1 MARYALVV
9 GITQNHTPLQTLEK
23 SVADAS
29 AIAAMLRD
37 FGDFEV
43 ELVVKPEQTT
53 CKALAAK
60 LREFLEV
67 RALRHEALIYYT
79 GHGFPVLDAFGET
92 EAFLA
97 PSDCVVELGADGRV
111 ARQQNGLSLLAV
123 SKLSARAELSN
134 LVMLLD
140 CCHSGYLLEE
150 SLLKQTFTTFI
161 QKDYWLMTACRSFQ
175 SAYAKQ
181 SDRYSIFTGAVLAGL
196 NRDRA
201 NDRGEVTVGALF
213 NSVAEAMRGELQEV
227 MQLSLGRQTWV
238 VRYRLV
244 ESVPPQIEIDLE
256 APKISKKSMS
266 DESISID
273 PPAPTDRS
281 TGKRQRLEKRQTT
294 LQSEWQI
301 RTEKLTQISASFAI
315 QTDPSI
321 KFQLENQIADE
332 EAKILELEQKLDKI
346 EQSIAA
352 C

>member
-1 MARYALVV
+1 MARYALVI
-9 GITQNHTPLQTLEK
+9 GITQNQAPLQTLEK
-23 SVADAS
+23 SVADAR

-67 RALRHEALIYYT
+67 RALRHEALFYYT
-79 GHGFPVLDAFGET
+79 GHGFPVMDAFGET

-97 PSDCVVELGADGRV
+97 PSDCVVEVDADGRV
-111 ARQQNGLSLLAV
+111 VRQQNGLSLMAV

-175 SAYAKQ
+175 SAYAKKSEQ
-181 SDRYSIFTGAVLAGL
+181 YSIFTGAVLAGL
-196 NRDRA
+196 KRDRS

-213 NSVAEAMRGELQEV
+213 NSVAEALRGELQEV

-256 APKISKKSMS
+256 TPKISKKSGS
-266 DESISID
+266 DSSISID
-273 PPAPTDRS
+273 SPTPTDRS
-281 TGKRQRLEKRQTT
+281 TGKRQRLEKRQAQ
-294 LQSEWQI
+294 LQSEWNI
-301 RTEKLTQISASFAI
+301 RTEKLTQISDSFAI

-321 KFQLENQIADE
+321 KFKIQTQIKEE
-332 EAKILELEQKLDKI
+332 EAKILDLEQKLDEI

>member
-9 GITQNHTPLQTLEK
+9 GITQNHAPLQTLEK

-29 AIAAMLRD
+29 AIAAVLRD

-67 RALRHEALIYYT
+67 RALRHEALFYYT
-79 GHGFPVLDAFGET
+79 GHGFPVMDAFGET

-97 PSDCVVELGADGRV
+97 PSDCVVEVGTDGRV
-111 ARQQNGLSLLAV
+111 VRQQNGLSLLAV

-175 SAYAKQ
+175 SAYAKKTEP
-181 SDRYSIFTGAVLAGL
+181 YSIFTGAVLAGL

-213 NSVAEAMRGELQEV
+213 NSVAEALRGELQEV

-238 VRYRLV
+238 VRYRLL
-244 ESVPPQIEIDLE
+244 ELVPSQIEIDLE
-256 APKISKKSMS
+256 APKISK

-273 PPAPTDRS
+273 SPAPTDRS
-281 TGKRQRLEKRQTT
+281 TGKRQRLEKRQAQ
-294 LQSEWQI
+294 LQSEWNI
-301 RTEKLTQISASFAI
+301 RTEKLQQLSDSLAI

-321 KFQLENQIADE
+321 KFQLQSQIKDE
-332 EAKILELEQKLDKI
+332 EAKILDLEQKLDEI
-346 EQSIAA
+346 EQSLRLW
-352 C
+352 

>member
-9 GITQNHTPLQTLEK
+9 GITQNHAPLQTLEK

-29 AIAAMLRD
+29 AIAVMLRD

-67 RALRHEALIYYT
+67 RALRHEALFYYT
-79 GHGFPVLDAFGET
+79 GHGFPVMDAFGET

-97 PSDCVVELGADGRV
+97 PSDCVVEVGADGQV
-111 ARQQNGLSLLAV
+111 VRQQNGLSLLAV

-181 SDRYSIFTGAVLAGL
+181 KEPYSIFTGAVLAGL

-213 NSVAEAMRGELQEV
+213 NSVAEALRGELQEV

-244 ESVPPQIEIDLE
+244 ESVPSQIDPDLE
-256 APKISKKSMS
+256 APKISK

-273 PPAPTDRS
+273 SPVLTDRS
-281 TGKRQRLEKRQTT
+281 TGKRQRLEKRRTT
-294 LQSEWQI
+294 LQSEWNI
-301 RTEKLTQISASFAI
+301 RTEKLTQLSDSFAI

-321 KFQLENQIADE
+321 KFQLESQIADE
-332 EAKILELEQKLDKI
+332 EAKVLELEQKLDEI